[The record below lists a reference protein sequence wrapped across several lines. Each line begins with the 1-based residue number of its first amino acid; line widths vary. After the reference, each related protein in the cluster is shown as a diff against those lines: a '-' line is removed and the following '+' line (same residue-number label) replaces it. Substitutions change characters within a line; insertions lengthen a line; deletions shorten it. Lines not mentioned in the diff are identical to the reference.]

1 MGSDRRF
8 PPMQDARPAQSFSTM
23 IFRAARRANRRR
35 SNSFSSTILGMALCP
50 VIAAAGD
57 QARPVAI
64 ALDAEAETIM
74 FDFV

>member
-1 MGSDRRF
+1 
-8 PPMQDARPAQSFSTM
+8 
-23 IFRAARRANRRR
+23 
-35 SNSFSSTILGMALCP
+35 MALCP